1 MDERDYIRDLKGT
14 LALERVTTAC
24 ARAFAEYQ
32 NCMAHDEEIV
42 VPPNLP
48 EEIHRRLDHGRDLA
62 LKRAHLIHDALAD
75 TLAHLPIRAL
85 PPEYQRFH
93 PKYMTEIAP
102 EVVDRFMRA
111 NGLER

>member
-1 MDERDYIRDLKGT
+1 MDELDFIRDVKGS
-14 LALERVTTAC
+14 LPLEHVTTAC

-48 EEIHRRLDHGRDLA
+48 EEVHRRLDHGRKLA
-62 LKRAHLIHDALAD
+62 LKRAHLIHDTLSD
-75 TLAHLPIRAL
+75 TLAHLAIRAL

-93 PKYMTEIAP
+93 PSYMTEIAP
-102 EVVDRFMRA
+102 EELDKVMRD